1 MQFIKNNTNYD
12 FMGKRHVLLVVS
24 GVVVLLS
31 LLLTLI
37 VGPKYG
43 IDFAGG
49 TEIQVEFRNEVGP
62 AEVRNALAELGYPG
76 SEVVSFGSEE
86 SEYLLRLKTISPVTD
101 ELEKSSREAFEQRF
115 PDAKVSKFAF
125 SPGGEKLTIAMSK
138 TVSIPEL
145 EKAVGESGLSL
156 STVVSTMPK
165 ASEKAES
172 AAVEEESSETS
183 KNCESVTCTWPF
195 RDDRIYVVNLKSVAD
210 QVMQGFRAR
219 TFGEGAEKKRS
230 EWVGPKVGKQLRDAG
245 VYSLLYAILFIMIYI
260 AVRFD
265 LRFAPGAVVALIHD
279 VIITIGIFTLLQI
292 EVTLA
297 TVAALL
303 TIVGY
308 SLNDTIVVF
317 DRIRE
322 NLLKTKER
330 KLSLVINTSINQ
342 TLSRTVLTSA
352 TTLLVVV
359 SVLTIGWRTT
369 LRDFALALFI
379 GVIIGTYSSIFVAS
393 PIVVWLDKRFAKKK
407 A

>member
-1 MQFIKNNTNYD
+1 
-12 FMGKRHVLLVVS
+12 
-24 GVVVLLS
+24 
-31 LLLTLI
+31 
-37 VGPKYG
+37 
-43 IDFAGG
+43 
-49 TEIQVEFRNEVGP
+49 
-62 AEVRNALAELGYPG
+62 
-76 SEVVSFGSEE
+76 
-86 SEYLLRLKTISPVTD
+86 
-101 ELEKSSREAFEQRF
+101 
-115 PDAKVSKFAF
+115 
-125 SPGGEKLTIAMSK
+125 MSK

-145 EKAVGESGLSL
+145 EKAIGATGLSL
-156 STVVSTMPK
+156 STVVNTIPK
-165 ASEKAES
+165 ASINPES
-172 AAVEEESSETS
+172 DASEEQDNETS

-195 RDDRIYVVNLKSVAD
+195 HNNRVYVVNLKSVSD
-210 QVMQGFRAR
+210 QVMQGFRAKA
-219 TFGEGAEKKRS
+219 FGEGAEKKRS

-245 VYSLLYAILFIMIYI
+245 IYSLLYAILFIMIYI

-279 VIITIGIFTLLQI
+279 VIITVGIFTLVRI
-292 EVTLA
+292 EVSLA

-322 NLLKTKER
+322 NLHKIKER

-342 TLSRTVLTSA
+342 TLSRTLLTSI

-359 SVLTIGWRTT
+359 SILTIGWRTT
-369 LRDFALALFI
+369 LRDFAFALFI
-379 GVIIGTYSSIFVAS
+379 GVIVGTYSSIFIAS